1 MRHGHT
7 TSLVFIFF
15 FFFLHLV
22 FSELSPNQRTTMNQL
37 YGLLPNSTAQ
47 FSPPSSWNVT
57 KDPNPC
63 SWKGVTCTSNNS
75 SITNLSLPFF
85 SISSSDFLVLL
96 SQIDTLE
103 AVDLSNN
110 YLSSIPD
117 GFMTGCGKITGL
129 KLLNISRN
137 KLSGPLPT
145 FNGFAKFQ
153 SLDLSHNSLGG
164 SIDLQLDG
172 LVGLKSLNLGFNQFN
187 GSVPTKL
194 GKSMVLEELG
204 LSSNHFDGKFPESIA
219 NYSKLT
225 AIDLSVNSI
234 SGSIPDRFREL
245 LNLQFLILSSNQL
258 SGGIPPF
265 HSTIQNLSRFAAN
278 QNFFSGVI
286 PVGMTKYLKNL
297 DLSYNNLHGSIPGD
311 LLSQSNLQSVDL
323 SYNSLS
329 GSIPANMSST
339 LVRLRLGNNQLK
351 GTIPSSS
358 FGSLQTLTYLELDNN
373 SLSGSIPPELS
384 LCKNLALLNLA
395 NNHLTGVLPVQLGVL
410 SKLQELKL
418 QANKLFG
425 EIPIQI
431 TKLHALQKLN
441 ISWNS
446 LNGLIPSSIS
456 SLQSLT
462 NLDLRGNNLSGSIP
476 ASIGNLNFLVEL
488 QLGNNN
494 LSGSIPASIGNLN
507 FLVELQLGN
516 NKLNG
521 IQLMPLTLQIALNLS
536 SNLFE
541 GPIPG
546 TISKLIGLDVLD
558 LSNNKFSGQ
567 IPDFLVQMTSL
578 KQLVLSNNLLSG
590 VIPKFLPFVTVDV
603 SGNNGLINTTNSN
616 SPSLS
621 PKQRKTMDV
630 GVLSFAAGS
639 ALGFVLVTIIVVLI
653 SRRGNGGLDILA
665 FVDMLMGFERFLI
678 QFYSVKGHWITD
690 NSIHKS
696 KLNLSKAME
705 AVSKPVNMMLKS
717 EFCTYY
723 KAVMPCGK
731 SYCIKKI
738 NWSCKAFQLL
748 NPERFVQELMVLGKL
763 SNSNI
768 MIPLAYTLTARSA
781 YVVYENPQHGTLFDL
796 LHTSCDNVLKW
807 EERYSIAVGVARGLA
822 FLHGCS
828 TSTGPIILLHLST
841 KSVLMESLSK
851 PLIGDFDLG
860 KVIKPSKTMG
870 TISAVA
876 GSVGYIPPE
885 YAYTMRVT
893 PSGNVYSFGIVML
906 ELLTGRPAISG
917 GTNLAEL
924 AMTQTQSIQH
934 DKWEEILD
942 CRLLSDA
949 SSGVRD
955 QMLLLL
961 RIALGCIAVSPDER
975 PNAESL
981 LDMLLSV
988 ATI

>member
-1 MRHGHT
+1 MRYGHT
-7 TSLVFIFF
+7 TSHFIIFF
-15 FFFLHLV
+15 FFFFFFFLQLV

-37 YGLLPNSTAQ
+37 YGLLLPNSQ
-47 FSPPSSWNVT
+47 FSPPSPWNVT

-75 SITNLSLPFF
+75 AITNLSLPFF
-85 SISSSDFLVLL
+85 SITSSDFLVSLC
-96 SQIDTLE
+96 QIDTLE

-110 YLSSIPD
+110 HLSSIPD

-129 KLLNISRN
+129 KQLNISRN

-145 FNGFAKFQ
+145 FNGFAKLE

-172 LVGLKSLNLGFNQFN
+172 MVGLKSLNLGFNQFI
-187 GSVPTKL
+187 GSVPINL

-204 LSSNHFDGKFPESIA
+204 LSANRFEGKFPESIA
-219 NYSKLT
+219 NYSKLI
-225 AIDLSVNSI
+225 AIDLSFNHI

-245 LNLQFLILSSNQL
+245 LNLQLLILSSNNL
-258 SGGIPPF
+258 SGGIPKSL
-265 HSTIQNLSRFAAN
+265 STIQKLLRFAAN
-278 QNFFSGVI
+278 QNSFSGVI
-286 PVGMTKYLKNL
+286 PVGITKYLKNL
-297 DLSYNNLHGSIPGD
+297 DLSYNKLNGSIPGD
-311 LLSQSNLQSVDL
+311 LLSQSNLLSLDL

-329 GSIPANMSST
+329 GSIPANMSPT
-339 LVRLRLGNNQLK
+339 LVRLRLGNNQLN

-373 SLSGSIPPELS
+373 SLSGPIPPELS
-384 LCKNLALLNLA
+384 SCKNLALLNLA

-418 QANKLFG
+418 QFNNLVG

-431 TKLHALQKLN
+431 SQLQTLQKLN

-446 LNGLIPSSIS
+446 LYGSIPSSIS
-456 SLQSLT
+456 SLQALT
-462 NLDLRGNNLSGSIP
+462 NLDLRCNNLSGSIP
-476 ASIGNLNFLVEL
+476 VSIGNLNSL
-488 QLGNNN
+488 
-494 LSGSIPASIGNLN
+494 I
-507 FLVELQLGN
+507 ELQLGN
-516 NKLNG
+516 NKLSG
-521 IQLMPLTLQIALNLS
+521 TIPLMPLTLQIALNLS

-541 GPIPG
+541 GPIPR

-567 IPDFLVQMTSL
+567 IPDFLVEMTSL
-578 KQLVLSNNLLSG
+578 TQLVLSNNLLSG
-590 VIPKFLPFVTVDV
+590 VIPKFLQFVAVDV
-603 SGNNGLINTTNSN
+603 SGNKGLINTTNSN

-621 PKQRKTMDV
+621 PKPRKTMDV

-639 ALGFVLVTIIVVLI
+639 ALGFVLVTIIVVII
-653 SRRGNGGLDILA
+653 SRRGNGGLDIMA

-678 QFYSVKGHWITD
+678 QFYSVKGHYITD

-696 KLNLSKAME
+696 KLNLSNAME

-723 KAVMPCGK
+723 KAVMPCGM
-731 SYCIKKI
+731 SYCIKKL

-768 MIPLAYTLTARSA
+768 MIPLAYTLTASSA

-796 LHTSCDNVLKW
+796 LHTNSHSVLKW

-828 TSTGPIILLHLST
+828 TLTGPIILLHLST
-841 KSVLMESLSK
+841 KSILMESLSK
-851 PLIGDFDLG
+851 PLIGDFDLS
-860 KVIKPSKTMG
+860 KLINPSKTMG
-870 TISAVA
+870 TISVVA
-876 GSVGYIPPE
+876 GSLGYIPPE

-906 ELLTGRPAISG
+906 ELLTGRPAISE
-917 GTNLAEL
+917 GTEL
-924 AMTQTQSIQH
+924 AKWVLTQTQLIH
-934 DKWEEILD
+934 HNKWKEILD

-949 SSGVRD
+949 SRGVHD
-955 QMLLLL
+955 QMLSVL
-961 RIALGCIAVSPDER
+961 RIALGCIALSPDER

-981 LDMLLSV
+981 LDLLLDVTSV
-988 ATI
+988 IM

>member
-1 MRHGHT
+1 MTSFGHT
-7 TSLVFIFF
+7 TSLLFFFF

-47 FSPPSSWNVT
+47 FSPPSPWNVA

-63 SWKGVTCTSNNS
+63 SWKGVTCASNNS

-96 SQIDTLE
+96 CQIDTLE

-110 YLSSIPD
+110 HLSSIPD
-117 GFMTGCGKITGL
+117 GFMSGCGKITGL
-129 KLLNISRN
+129 KQLNISRN

-145 FNGFAKFQ
+145 FNGFAKLE

-172 LVGLKSLNLGFNQFN
+172 LVGLKSLNLGFNQFI
-187 GSVPTKL
+187 GSVPMNL

-204 LSSNHFDGKFPESIA
+204 LSANQFEGKFPESIA

-225 AIDLSVNSI
+225 AIDLSFNYI

-245 LNLQFLILSSNQL
+245 LNLQILILSSNNL
-258 SGGIPPF
+258 SGGIPQF
-265 HSTIQNLSRFAAN
+265 LSTIQNLSRFMAS
-278 QNFFSGVI
+278 QNSFSGVI
-286 PVGMTKYLKNL
+286 PLGITKYLKNL
-297 DLSYNNLHGSIPGD
+297 DLSYNNLNGSIPGD

-329 GSIPANMSST
+329 GSIPANMSPT
-339 LVRLRLGNNQLK
+339 LLRLRFGNNQLN

-373 SLSGSIPPELS
+373 SLSGSIPPQLS

-395 NNHLTGVLPVQLGVL
+395 NNNLTGVLPVQLGGL

-431 TKLHALQKLN
+431 TQLHALQKLN
-441 ISWNS
+441 ISWNL
-446 LNGLIPSSIS
+446 LNGSIPSSIS
-456 SLQSLT
+456 SLQALT

-476 ASIGNLNFLVEL
+476 ASIGNLNSL
-488 QLGNNN
+488 
-494 LSGSIPASIGNLN
+494 I
-507 FLVELQLGN
+507 ELQLGN
-516 NKLNG
+516 NKLSG
-521 IQLMPLTLQIALNLS
+521 TIPLMPQTLQIALNLS
-536 SNLFE
+536 SNVFE
-541 GPIPG
+541 GPIPE
-546 TISKLIGLDVLD
+546 TISKLIGLEVLD

-567 IPDFLVQMTSL
+567 IPDFLVKMASL
-578 KQLVLSNNLLSG
+578 TQLVLSNNMLSG
-590 VIPKFLPFVTVDV
+590 VVPKFPPFVTVDV
-603 SGNNGLINTTNSN
+603 SGNKALRNATNSN

-621 PKQRKTMDV
+621 PKKRTVAV
-630 GVLSFAAGS
+630 GIVVAVAVASVLAFAAT
-639 ALGFVLVTIIVVLI
+639 FIV
-653 SRRGNGGLDILA
+653 
-665 FVDMLMGFERFLI
+665 FERFLK
-678 QFYSVKGHWITD
+678 QFCSVKGHWITD
-690 NSIHKS
+690 NSIYKS
-696 KLNLSKAME
+696 KLDFTKAMK
-705 AVSKPVNMMLKS
+705 AVSKPVNMMLKN

-723 KAVMPCGK
+723 RALMPCGM

-748 NPERFVQELMVLGKL
+748 SPERFVQELTVLGKL

-768 MIPLAYTLTARSA
+768 MIPLAYTLTSRSA
-781 YVVYENPQHGTLFDL
+781 YIVYANPQHGTLFDL
-796 LHTSCDNVLKW
+796 LHTSYDNVLKW
-807 EERYSIAVGVARGLA
+807 EERYSIAVGIARGLA

-828 TSTGPIILLHLST
+828 TSTGPIVLLHLST
-841 KSVLMESLSK
+841 KSILMESLSK

-860 KVIKPSKTMG
+860 KVINPSKTMG

-876 GSVGYIPPE
+876 GSVGYTPPE

-906 ELLTGRPAISG
+906 ELLTGRPAISE

-924 AMTQTQSIQH
+924 ALTQTQSIHH

-955 QMLLLL
+955 QMLSLL

-981 LDMLLSV
+981 LDMLLNV

>member
-1 MRHGHT
+1 MTRFGHT
-7 TSLVFIFF
+7 TSLLFFFFFF
-15 FFFLHLV
+15 FFFLQLV
-22 FSELSPNQRTTMNQL
+22 FSQLSLNQTTTMNQL

-47 FSPPSSWNVT
+47 FAPPSPWNVT

-63 SWKGVTCTSNNS
+63 SWKGVKCTSNNS

-85 SISSSDFLVLL
+85 SISSPDFLVFLC
-96 SQIDTLE
+96 QIDTLE

-110 YLSSIPD
+110 HLSSIPD

-145 FNGFAKFQ
+145 FNGFAKLE
-153 SLDLSHNSLGG
+153 SLDLSHNSLVG
-164 SIDLQLDG
+164 SINLQLDG
-172 LVGLKSLNLGFNQFN
+172 LVALKSLNLGFNQFD
-187 GSVPTKL
+187 GSVPINF

-204 LSSNHFDGKFPESIA
+204 LSANHFKGKLPESVA

-225 AIDLSVNSI
+225 SIDLSVNNI
-234 SGSIPDRFREL
+234 YGSIPDRFGEL
-245 LNLQFLILSSNQL
+245 LNLQLLILSSNNL
-258 SGGIPPF
+258 SGRIP
-265 HSTIQNLSRFAAN
+265 
-278 QNFFSGVI
+278 I
-286 PVGMTKYLKNL
+286 PIT
-297 DLSYNNLHGSIPGD
+297 H
-311 LLSQSNLQSVDL
+311 
-323 SYNSLS
+323 
-329 GSIPANMSST
+329 
-339 LVRLRLGNNQLK
+339 
-351 GTIPSSS
+351 
-358 FGSLQTLTYLELDNN
+358 LQT
-373 SLSGSIPPELS
+373 
-384 LCKNLALLNLA
+384 
-395 NNHLTGVLPVQLGVL
+395 
-410 SKLQELKL
+410 
-418 QANKLFG
+418 
-425 EIPIQI
+425 
-431 TKLHALQKLN
+431 LQKLN

-446 LNGLIPSSIS
+446 LNGSIPSSIS
-456 SLQSLT
+456 SLQALT
-462 NLDLRGNNLSGSIP
+462 NLDLRCNNLSGSIP
-476 ASIGNLNFLVEL
+476 ASIANLNSL
-488 QLGNNN
+488 
-494 LSGSIPASIGNLN
+494 I
-507 FLVELQLGN
+507 ELQLGN
-516 NKLNG
+516 NKLSG
-521 IQLMPLTLQIALNLS
+521 TIPLMPLTLQIALSLS

-546 TISKLIGLDVLD
+546 IISKLTGLEVLD

-567 IPDFLVQMTSL
+567 IPDFLVKMTGL
-578 KQLVLSNNLLSG
+578 TQLVLSNNLLSG
-590 VIPKFLPFVTVDV
+590 VIPKFLPFVNVDV

-621 PKQRKTMDV
+621 PKKRTVAV
-630 GVLSFAAGS
+630 GIVVAVAVASVLAFAAT
-639 ALGFVLVTIIVVLI
+639 FMV
-653 SRRGNGGLDILA
+653 
-665 FVDMLMGFERFLI
+665 FERFLK
-678 QFYSVKGHWITD
+678 QFCSVKGHWITD
-690 NSIHKS
+690 NSIYKS
-696 KLNLSKAME
+696 KLDFTKAME
-705 AVSKPVNMMLKS
+705 AVSKPVNMMLKN
-717 EFCTYY
+717 ELCTYY
-723 KAVMPCGK
+723 RALMPCGM

-748 NPERFVQELMVLGKL
+748 SPERFVQELTVLGKL

-768 MIPLAYTLTARSA
+768 MIPLAYTLTSRSA
-781 YVVYENPQHGTLFDL
+781 YIVYENPQHGTLFDL

-841 KSVLMESLSK
+841 KSILMESLSK

-860 KVIKPSKTMG
+860 KVIKPSITMG

-876 GSVGYIPPE
+876 GSFGYIPPE

-906 ELLTGRPAISG
+906 ELLTGRPAISE

-924 AMTQTQSIQH
+924 ALTRTQSIHH

-942 CRLLSDA
+942 YRLLSDA

-955 QMLLLL
+955 QMLSLL
-961 RIALGCIAVSPDER
+961 RIALGCIAISPDKR

-981 LDMLLSV
+981 LDMLLNV

>member
-1 MRHGHT
+1 MRYGHT
-7 TSLVFIFF
+7 PSL
-15 FFFLHLV
+15 
-22 FSELSPNQRTTMNQL
+22 
-37 YGLLPNSTAQ
+37 
-47 FSPPSSWNVT
+47 
-57 KDPNPC
+57 
-63 SWKGVTCTSNNS
+63 
-75 SITNLSLPFF
+75 
-85 SISSSDFLVLL
+85 
-96 SQIDTLE
+96 IDTLE
-103 AVDLSNN
+103 AVDLSSNH
-110 YLSSIPD
+110 LSSIPD

-145 FNGFAKFQ
+145 FNGFAMLE

-164 SIDLQLDG
+164 IIDLQLNG
-172 LVGLKSLNLGFNQFN
+172 LVGLKSLNLGFNQFI
-187 GSVPTKL
+187 GSVPTNL
-194 GKSMVLEELG
+194 GKSMVLKELV
-204 LSSNHFDGKFPESIA
+204 LSDNRFEGKILEAIA
-219 NYSKLT
+219 NYSNFT
-225 AIDLSVNSI
+225 AIDLSNS
-234 SGSIPDRFREL
+234 
-245 LNLQFLILSSNQL
+245 
-258 SGGIPPF
+258 
-265 HSTIQNLSRFAAN
+265 
-278 QNFFSGVI
+278 FSGVI
-286 PVGMTKYLKNL
+286 PVGITKYLKNL
-297 DLSYNNLHGSIPGD
+297 DLSYNNLNGSIPGD
-311 LLSQSNLQSVDL
+311 LLYQSNLQSVDL
-323 SYNSLS
+323 SFNSLS
-329 GSIPANMSST
+329 GSIPANMSPA
-339 LVRLRLGNNQLK
+339 LLRLRLGNNQLN

-358 FGSLQTLTYLELDNN
+358 FGSLQTLTYLELENN

-384 LCKNLALLNLA
+384 SCKNLALLNLA

-418 QANKLFG
+418 QTNNLFG

-431 TKLHALQKLN
+431 TQLQALRKLN
-441 ISWNS
+441 IGWNS
-446 LNGLIPSSIS
+446 LNGSIPSSIS

-476 ASIGNLNFLVEL
+476 ASIGNLNSL
-488 QLGNNN
+488 
-494 LSGSIPASIGNLN
+494 I
-507 FLVELQLGN
+507 ELQLGN

-521 IQLMPLTLQIALNLS
+521 SIPLTPQTLQIAINLS

-546 TISKLIGLDVLD
+546 TLSRLIGLDVLD

-578 KQLVLSNNLLSG
+578 TQLVLSDNLLSG
-590 VIPKFLPFVTVDV
+590 VIPKFFTFVTVDV
-603 SGNNGLINTTNSN
+603 SGNKGLISTTNSN

-621 PKQRKTMDV
+621 RKQRKTMDV

-639 ALGFVLVTIIVVLI
+639 ALGFVLVTIIVVFI
-653 SRRGNGGLDILA
+653 SRRGNGGLDIMA

-678 QFYSVKGHWITD
+678 QFYSVKGDWITD
-690 NSIHKS
+690 SIHKS

-717 EFCTYY
+717 EFCTYC
-723 KAVMPCGK
+723 KAVMPCGM
-731 SYCIKKI
+731 SYCIKKL

-796 LHTSCDNVLKW
+796 LHTSYDNVLKW

-841 KSVLMESLSK
+841 KSILMESLSK

-893 PSGNVYSFGIVML
+893 PSRHVYSFGIVML
-906 ELLTGRPAISG
+906 ELLTGRPAISE

-924 AMTQTQSIQH
+924 ALTRTQSIH
-934 DKWEEILD
+934 HNKWEEILD

-949 SSGVRD
+949 SSGFRD
-955 QMLLLL
+955 QMLSLL
-961 RIALGCIAVSPDER
+961 RIALGCVAVSPDER

-981 LDMLLSV
+981 LNMLLNV